1 MRANWLALGE
11 TTMKITYEY
20 SKVTKKEDVEVFRP
34 LVDQLFKLQAERADK
49 KWKNILSSMT
59 IESRLIPDFEAEV
72 FPYADTQL
80 IMVMDEDINRYVG
93 FAYSAM
99 GRDQKGNLKLFY
111 LEDAYRGK
119 GVGSKLFEDAMAF
132 IEAHQPE
139 EILIYVSN
147 GNEQGLNFY
156 TSKGFRYKSMVF
168 DGMVTELTNL
178 K

>member
-1 MRANWLALGE
+1 
-11 TTMKITYEY
+11 MKITYEY
-20 SKVTKKEDVEVFRP
+20 SKVTKKENVEVLRP

-59 IESRLIPDFEAEV
+59 IESRLLPDFEAEV

>member
-1 MRANWLALGE
+1 
-11 TTMKITYEY
+11 MKISYEY

-59 IESRLIPDFEAEV
+59 IESRLLPDFEAEV

>member
-1 MRANWLALGE
+1 
-11 TTMKITYEY
+11 
-20 SKVTKKEDVEVFRP
+20 
-34 LVDQLFKLQAERADK
+34 
-49 KWKNILSSMT
+49 MT
-59 IESRLIPDFEAEV
+59 IESRLFPDFEAEV

-111 LEDAYRGK
+111 LEEAYRGK

>member
-1 MRANWLALGE
+1 MV
-11 TTMKITYEY
+11 TTINLTYEY
-20 SKVTKKEDVEVFRP
+20 SKVTKKEDVEVLRP

-49 KWKNILSSMT
+49 KWKQILSSMT
-59 IESRLIPDFEAEV
+59 IESRLLPDFEAEV

-80 IMVMDEDINRYVG
+80 IMVKDEDINRYVG

-156 TSKGFRYKSMVF
+156 TSKGFRYKSMF
-168 DGMVTELTNL
+168 MDGMVTELTNL

>member
-1 MRANWLALGE
+1 ME
-11 TTMKITYEY
+11 KTTLNLTYEY

-34 LVDQLFKLQAERADK
+34 LVDQLFKLQAERADN
-49 KWKNILSSMT
+49 KWKQMLSSMT
-59 IESRLIPDFEAEV
+59 IESRLLPDFEAEV

-80 IMVMDEDINRYVG
+80 IMVKDEDINRYVG
-93 FAYSAM
+93 FAYSVM

-132 IEAHQPE
+132 IEAYKPE
-139 EILIYVSN
+139 EILIAVSN
-147 GNEQGLNFY
+147 GNEQGFKFY
-156 TSKGFRYKSMVF
+156 KSKGFRFKSMLM
-168 DGMVTELTNL
+168 DGMVTVLTNL